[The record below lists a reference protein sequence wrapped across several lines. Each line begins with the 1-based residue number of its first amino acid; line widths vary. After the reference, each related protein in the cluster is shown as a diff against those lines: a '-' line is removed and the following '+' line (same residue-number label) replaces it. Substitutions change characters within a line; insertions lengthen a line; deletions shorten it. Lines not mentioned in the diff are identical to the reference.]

1 MSGSLPGGPADGLDR
16 RLLSEL
22 AGDGRLPYAELGR
35 RVGVSES
42 EARRRVERMAS
53 NGTIRR
59 FTIERGARGASA
71 VVLVS
76 VESGSDTA
84 RISED
89 LARMEGAETVYE
101 ITGQY
106 DILVIMGADTIPAI
120 NDGIDGLRRTPGVA
134 DTNTVII
141 LRKVG

>member
-1 MSGSLPGGPADGLDR
+1 MSGSPGEPADGLNR

-22 AGDGRLPYAELGR
+22 TIDGRLPYAELGR
-35 RVGVSES
+35 RAGISES
-42 EARRRVERMAS
+42 EARSRVERMAS
-53 NGTIRR
+53 DGTIAR
-59 FTIERGARGASA
+59 FTIERGDRGASA

-120 NDGIDGLRRTPGVA
+120 NNGIDELRRAPGVA

>member
-1 MSGSLPGGPADGLDR
+1 MSGSPGGLADEMDR

-22 AGDGRLPYAELGR
+22 AADGRLPYAELGR
-35 RVGVSES
+35 RAGISES
-42 EARRRVERMAS
+42 EVRSRVERMAS
-53 NGTIRR
+53 DGTIAR
-59 FTIERGARGASA
+59 FTIERGDRGASA

-120 NDGIDGLRRTPGVA
+120 NNGIDELRRAPGVA

>member
-1 MSGSLPGGPADGLDR
+1 MSGSSKSVDWTDN

-22 AGDGRLPYAELGR
+22 SKDGRLPYPELGR
-35 RVGVSES
+35 RAGISES
-42 EARRRVERMAS
+42 EAQRRVERMVS
-53 NGTIRR
+53 DGTISR
-59 FTIERGARGASA
+59 FTIEQGERGASA

-76 VESGSDTA
+76 VESGRDTA
-84 RISED
+84 RISEE
-89 LARMEGAETVYE
+89 LARMDGAETVYE

>member
-1 MSGSLPGGPADGLDR
+1 MSGSPGGPVDGLDR

-22 AGDGRLPYAELGR
+22 TIDGRVPYAELGR
-35 RVGVSES
+35 RAGISES
-42 EARRRVERMAS
+42 EARSRVERMAS
-53 NGTIRR
+53 DGTIAR
-59 FTIERGARGASA
+59 FTIERGDRGASA

-120 NDGIDGLRRTPGVA
+120 NNGIDELRRAPGVA